1 MRPAPIHC
9 SSRFLFF
16 LNVVTP
22 NLSRPWQAN
31 ERPFHVWQL
40 ISLAGGKQLDTQNG
54 GWQRSDAERA
64 RLSCICIG
72 GGGFVWK
79 HFKNNT
85 LYCGDSFQ
93 PATFHYGF
101 ERWGWQGRVCW
112 GARPLLFNLSSTPW
126 RPPPTQ
132 LPSPHALLHLP
143 PIHGCTPVQVNGS
156 RMNRKK
162 WENHQ
167 FFLTPKNLCNSRG
180 SRREMICST
189 KQDLPQHS

>member
-1 MRPAPIHC
+1 MTGKWKAFPRLAAHFTG
-9 SSRFLFF
+9 R
-16 LNVVTP
+16 
-22 NLSRPWQAN
+22 WQTIRHTKWRLT
-31 ERPFHVWQL
+31 EEWC
-40 ISLAGGKQLDTQNG
+40 GKSTTKLYMH
-54 GWQRSDAERA
+54 S
-64 RLSCICIG
+64 

-143 PIHGCTPVQVNGS
+143 PIHGCTPVQLNSS

-162 WENHQ
+162 WENHR
-167 FFLTPKNLCNSRG
+167 FFLTPKKLCNSRG